1 MDTGSSSGDV
11 GGRPLDARPH
21 GPPVVLVVE
30 DDEAVRGL
38 LRLALELEGAAVLEA
53 TSVSQARDELCS
65 VIDAVVLDRRL
76 PDGDGL
82 ELVPTIRRKCPQARI
97 VLSSAFDDDRGQ
109 WPTLP
114 RVEKGDVGALVD
126 ALGIGAPGTPPLR
139 LAAVGLMREEADQL
153 LADWRELCRW
163 DPLLPPSSQP
173 AEAPRVLSA
182 VGAALDR
189 PQPLGFGPDPDVE
202 EATEAFAAEAASID
216 VAVEELVCLREVLR
230 RRIISRV
237 PADELP
243 ETVERLQMVMDR
255 AIGVAVRLAS

>member
-1 MDTGSSSGDV
+1 MTDMDTGSSSGDV
-11 GGRPLDARPH
+11 GERPLDARPH

-82 ELVPTIRRKCPQARI
+82 ELVPTIRRECPQARI
-97 VLSSAFDDDRGQ
+97 VVSSAFDDDRGQ

-126 ALGIGAPGTPPLR
+126 ALGIGAPRTPPLR
-139 LAAVGLMREEADQL
+139 LAAVGLMRDEADPP
-153 LADWRELCRW
+153 AGAGVVAIHRRTRARRASDGEVA
-163 DPLLPPSSQP
+163 LP
-173 AEAPRVLSA
+173 
-182 VGAALDR
+182 
-189 PQPLGFGPDPDVE
+189 
-202 EATEAFAAEAASID
+202 
-216 VAVEELVCLREVLR
+216 
-230 RRIISRV
+230 
-237 PADELP
+237 
-243 ETVERLQMVMDR
+243 
-255 AIGVAVRLAS
+255 